1 MSTNIRQ
8 QVLAQFAQAAK
19 DQNRKLTALTDGLPL
34 MESGLD
40 SLCFAMVVARL
51 EEELGVD
58 PFAATNVRFPVT
70 VGEFIQCYEGTSAK

>member
-8 QVLAQFAQAAK
+8 RVLAQFEQAAK
-19 DQNRKLTALTDGLPL
+19 DHNRKLSPLSDGLPL

-51 EEELGVD
+51 EEELGFD
-58 PFAATNVRFPVT
+58 PFAATDVRFPVT
-70 VGEFIQCYEGTSAK
+70 VGEFIQCYESTSVK

>member
-1 MSTNIRQ
+1 MLTNIRQ
-8 QVLAQFAQAAK
+8 RVLAQFEQAAK
-19 DQNRKLTALTDGLPL
+19 DDNRNLAPLSDSLPL

-58 PFAATNVRFPVT
+58 PFAATDVRFPVT
-70 VGEFIQCYEGTSAK
+70 VGEFIQCYESASVQ